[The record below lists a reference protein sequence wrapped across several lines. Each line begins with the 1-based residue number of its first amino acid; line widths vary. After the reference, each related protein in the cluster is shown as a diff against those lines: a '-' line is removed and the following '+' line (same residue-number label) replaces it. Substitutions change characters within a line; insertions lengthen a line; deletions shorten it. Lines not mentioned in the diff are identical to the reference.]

1 MAKEDAMLP
10 HDPNALAVI
19 ESRRGDML
27 AEAARERR
35 AALAASGRPRR
46 ALPAPRRWA
55 AMAAAL
61 VALRP
66 VPTPEPA
73 AR

>member
-1 MAKEDAMLP
+1 MLP

-35 AALAASGRPRR
+35 AALAASADPRR
-46 ALPAPRRWA
+46 ALPVPRRWA
-55 AMAAAL
+55 AMVAVAAL
-61 VALRP
+61 AALRP
-66 VPTPEPA
+66 VPTAEPA